1 MTQHNTGESEVSFS
15 VPRAPGEIERDFST
29 SCGES
34 DQSAATKDSLGVM
47 HGSLSLRSRPVA
59 PGERGHKDALPD
71 GTAVTLPPSGLQAKH
86 KPDAGVY
93 DESFLDSFLYAKPI
107 TKKSTLTEIA
117 DKMHWTH
124 LSPRN
129 KWPEVREEGW
139 FERKQAEI
147 KARGGRKAQFGK
159 VITAEIFKERRE
171 KGWEKHQNKPLSVT
185 NRFFDPPGMPEKVE
199 PILVSG
205 KLAMADATPDA
216 KGLESR
222 RIWMVER

>member
-1 MTQHNTGESEVSFS
+1 MMPLNSPKILRS

-47 HGSLSLRSRPVA
+47 HSCPSLRSRLVA
-59 PGERGHKDALPD
+59 PGRRGHKHALRE
-71 GTAVTLPPSGLQAKH
+71 GIAVTLPLSRLQAKH

-93 DESFLDSFLYAKPI
+93 DESFLDSFLYAEPV
-107 TKKSTLTEIA
+107 TKISTLTEIA

-124 LSPRN
+124 LSPRH
-129 KWPEVREEGW
+129 KWPEVRDEGW
-139 FERKQAEI
+139 LERKQAEV

-171 KGWEKHQNKPLSVT
+171 KGWEKHQNKPLSVS

-199 PILVSG
+199 PILVNG
-205 KLAMADATPDA
+205 KLAMADATPEA

-222 RIWMVER
+222 RLWMVER